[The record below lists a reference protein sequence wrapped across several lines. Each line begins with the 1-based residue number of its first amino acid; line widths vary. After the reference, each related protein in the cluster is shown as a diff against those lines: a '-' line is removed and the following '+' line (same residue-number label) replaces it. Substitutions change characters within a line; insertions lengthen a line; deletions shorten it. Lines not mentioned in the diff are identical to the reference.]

1 MKLKDFI
8 QDIGA
13 VETRGPLD
21 IDITAITSD
30 SRAVTPGSLFIAV
43 KGFASDGHK
52 YIASAIEKG
61 AVAIVCEE
69 IPDQVRNDDNVM
81 ADSDRPSAT
90 FLKVENSRH
99 AVAMIADAFYGHPS
113 RKLTLV
119 GITGTNGK
127 TTTAGW
133 RPRTPPPT
141 RSPSTAS
148 SRRWS
153 TRAAATASWKSAPS
167 AWSRSASP
175 A

>member
-69 IPDQVRNDDNVM
+69 IPDQVRNDKKNNGSIRSVATSEPVM
-81 ADSDRPSAT
+81 PGDHGSSARN
-90 FLKVENSRH
+90 F
-99 AVAMIADAFYGHPS
+99 VANPG
-113 RKLTLV
+113 
-119 GITGTNGK
+119 
-127 TTTAGW
+127 
-133 RPRTPPPT
+133 
-141 RSPSTAS
+141 
-148 SRRWS
+148 
-153 TRAAATASWKSAPS
+153 
-167 AWSRSASP
+167 
-175 A
+175 